1 MKYNYWADGDYS
13 VYRLPEGAST
23 SGPAEV
29 FQWTPLEWGPCGR
42 ISYMFTREIDPVSEA
57 EAERVC
63 DVIRARVA
71 ARSATP

>member
-29 FQWTPLEWGPCGR
+29 FQWTPWSG
-42 ISYMFTREIDPVSEA
+42 V
-57 EAERVC
+57 
-63 DVIRARVA
+63 RAA
-71 ARSATP
+71 ASATCSRGKLIPCLRLRLSECAT